1 MEKDET
7 DTSSYYN
14 GIAVPERPIIID
26 NTPIYGVLYNQAEE
40 ELLKTKEFADILH
53 YIYYLFATEQFIK
66 NGGTVSEDG
75 KNWFLPDGIHSFA
88 NNAALNRMI
97 THLMKG
103 MVKVQK
109 YEFDDFIIAKEGEL
123 DNAEPRMIINK
134 KLIDRYVNQANTKQQ

>member
-1 MEKDET
+1 MEKDEI
-7 DTSSYYN
+7 DTSYYN

-40 ELLKTKEFADILH
+40 ELLKIDIVE
-53 YIYYLFATEQFIK
+53 YISYLVATEQFIK

-75 KNWFLPDGIHSFA
+75 KIWFLPDGIHSFA
-88 NNAALNRMI
+88 NNAALNRII

-109 YEFDDFIIAKEGEL
+109 YEFDNFIVAEEGEL
-123 DNAEPRMIINK
+123 DNAEPRMVINK
-134 KLIDRYVNQANTKQQ
+134 NLVDRYVNQADTKQK

>member
-7 DTSSYYN
+7 DTSYYN

-40 ELLKTKEFADILH
+40 ELLKIDIVE
-53 YIYYLFATEQFIK
+53 YISYLVATEQFIK
-66 NGGTVSEDG
+66 NGGTVSDDG
-75 KNWFLPDGIHSFA
+75 KIWFLPDGIHSFA
-88 NNAALNRMI
+88 NNAALNRII

-109 YEFDDFIIAKEGEL
+109 YEFDNFIVAEEGEL

-134 KLIDRYVNQANTKQQ
+134 KLVDRYINQANTK

>member
-1 MEKDET
+1 MEKDEI
-7 DTSSYYN
+7 DTSYYN

-40 ELLKTKEFADILH
+40 ELLKIKKIGDIVE
-53 YIYYLFATEQFIK
+53 YVSYLVATEQFIK
-66 NGGTVSEDG
+66 NGGNVSDDG
-75 KNWFLPDGIHSFA
+75 KVWYLPDGIHSLV
-88 NNAALNRMI
+88 NNAALNRII

-103 MVKVQK
+103 MVMVQK
-109 YEFDDFIIAKEGEL
+109 YEFDDFIVAEEGEL

>member
-7 DTSSYYN
+7 DTSYYN

-40 ELLKTKEFADILH
+40 ELLKIDIVE
-53 YIYYLFATEQFIK
+53 YIDYLLATEQFIK
-66 NGGTVSEDG
+66 NGGNVSEDG
-75 KNWFLPDGIHSFA
+75 KIWYLHDGIHSLV
-88 NNAALNRMI
+88 NNAALNRII

-109 YEFDDFIIAKEGEL
+109 YEFDDFIEAEVGEL
-123 DNAEPRMIINK
+123 DNAEPRMVINK
-134 KLIDRYVNQANTKQQ
+134 KLVDRYVNRANTK

>member
-7 DTSSYYN
+7 DTSYYN

-40 ELLKTKEFADILH
+40 ELLKIDIVE
-53 YIYYLFATEQFIK
+53 YISYLVATEQFIK
-66 NGGTVSEDG
+66 NGGTVSDDG
-75 KNWFLPDGIHSFA
+75 KIWFLPDRIHSFA
-88 NNAALNRMI
+88 NNAALNRII

-103 MVKVQK
+103 MVKVKK
-109 YEFDDFIIAKEGEL
+109 YEFDDFIVAEEGEL

-134 KLIDRYVNQANTKQQ
+134 KLVDRYVNQADTK

>member
-26 NTPIYGVLYNQAEE
+26 KTPIYGVLYNQVEE
-40 ELLKTKEFADILH
+40 ELLKTKEFADIFH
-53 YIYYLFATEQFIK
+53 YIYYLLATERFIK
-66 NGGTVSEDG
+66 NGGTVSDDG
-75 KNWFLPDGIHSFA
+75 KIWFLPDGIHSFA
-88 NNAALNRMI
+88 NNAALNRII

-103 MVKVQK
+103 MVKVKK
-109 YEFDDFIIAKEGEL
+109 YEFDDFIVAEEGEL

-134 KLIDRYVNQANTKQQ
+134 KLVDRYVNQADTK

>member
-7 DTSSYYN
+7 DTSYYN

-40 ELLKTKEFADILH
+40 ELLKIDIVE
-53 YIYYLFATEQFIK
+53 YISYLVATEQFIK
-66 NGGTVSEDG
+66 NGGTVSDDG
-75 KNWFLPDGIHSFA
+75 KIWFLPDGIHSFA
-88 NNAALNRMI
+88 NNAALNRII

-109 YEFDDFIIAKEGEL
+109 YEFDDFIVAEVGEL
-123 DNAEPRMIINK
+123 DNAEPRMVINK
-134 KLIDRYVNQANTKQQ
+134 KLVGRYVNQADTK